1 MGEDNDFF
9 YDEILMLDKA
19 EQKALHDA
27 GVI

>member
-19 EQKALHDA
+19 EQKELHA
-27 GVI
+27 KGVI